1 MATQIEMMKW
11 NLHQK
16 KHKKLML
23 WGLKMGYIAP
33 YDDELIKK
41 LRNICSGGVPA
52 SIILLSNGMSNG
64 HCYDRATLMS
74 QAFLDTEDDVNLIY
88 A

>member
-41 LRNICSGGVPA
+41 LRDICSGGVPA

-64 HCYDRATLMS
+64 HF
-74 QAFLDTEDDVNLIY
+74 QGFLFELNLLCFL
-88 A
+88 